1 MVAHSLLAETAMG
14 RFGERTVSDGRE
26 LAMRRARAASG
37 KGAAADPV
45 FAPSEP
51 TTEFEREFSTDS
63 LFTWGKAE
71 VGVIDPL
78 DEAYVLLGV
87 DRHTPWTEITAI
99 YKQLAREHH
108 PDLGGN
114 TAFMARVTEAHALIR
129 FAHGEH

>member
-1 MVAHSLLAETAMG
+1 MG
-14 RFGERTVSDGRE
+14 QFDERTVSDGRE

-37 KGAAADPV
+37 KDAADPV

-71 VGVIDPL
+71 IEVIDPL

-114 TAFMARVTEAHALIR
+114 SASMAQVNEAHALIR